1 MTPAA
6 TATSGPP
13 VVAIL
18 GPTASGKS
26 ALGLALA
33 ETLGGE
39 ILACD
44 SMQVYR
50 GMDIGTAKATRAER
64 AAVPHHLLDLVEP
77 GEPFNAAAWAR
88 AAREVIGEVV
98 ARDRMPI
105 IVGGT
110 GLYYRA
116 LARGLFEAPP
126 ADPEIRARHQAEA
139 RAAGVAALQARLR
152 AVDPEAAAKILPGD
166 LVRTSR
172 ALEVFEQTGIPI
184 SALRRQAA
192 ATPPPWCLFSVLLDL
207 DLAFLRPRIAA
218 RVDAMM
224 EAGFLDEVRALRAA
238 GHGGA
243 RALQGLGYQQ
253 LGQHLDDGLGLDE
266 AVGRIKLATAA
277 YARRQRTW
285 FRREEVSLRAQQP
298 LLPGPLAH
306 LIHGYFA
313 VQRHAVR
320 GASARG

>member
-1 MTPAA
+1 
-6 TATSGPP
+6 
-13 VVAIL
+13 
-18 GPTASGKS
+18 
-26 ALGLALA
+26 
-33 ETLGGE
+33 
-39 ILACD
+39 
-44 SMQVYR
+44 
-50 GMDIGTAKATRAER
+50 
-64 AAVPHHLLDLVEP
+64 
-77 GEPFNAAAWAR
+77 
-88 AAREVIGEVV
+88 
-98 ARDRMPI
+98 
-105 IVGGT
+105 
-110 GLYYRA
+110 
-116 LARGLFEAPP
+116 
-126 ADPEIRARHQAEA
+126 
-139 RAAGVAALQARLR
+139 
-152 AVDPEAAAKILPGD
+152 
-166 LVRTSR
+166 VRTSR